1 MVFGPAVYAAM
12 RVGWPHIGLTRLMTS
27 DSGHLN
33 NDGLLERFRH
43 YLWLERGLS
52 ENTVA
57 SYGSDLRLYSNWLNQ
72 QGVGLGDCGSEHVLS
87 YLALRVHNGVSA
99 RTTARLLSS
108 LKRFYRFLVRERLI
122 DNDPTA
128 LVEAPRVGRALPHSL
143 TEEQIARLL
152 SAPDRSSAEG
162 SRDLAM
168 LELTYSSGLRV
179 SELIALCVGQV
190 NLTAGLMRV
199 FGKGGKERLLP
210 IGDFARDSLEAYLT
224 AARPQLLGSNGES
237 DSLFVTRRGGSL
249 TRQAFWY
256 RVKKYAAI
264 AEITQPLSPHTLRHA
279 FATHLVNNQADLRV
293 VQMLLGHSNISTTQ
307 IYTHVAAERLKKLH
321 QGHHPRG

>member
-1 MVFGPAVYAAM
+1 MGN
-12 RVGWPHIGLTRLMTS
+12 
-27 DSGHLN
+27 DSASG
-33 NDGLLERFRH
+33 NDERLLERFRH

-52 ENTVA
+52 QNTLA
-57 SYGSDLRLYSNWLNQ
+57 SYGSDLKLYADWLRA
-72 QGVGLGDCGSEHVLS
+72 QGVELGGCRAEHVLS
-87 YLALRVHNGVSA
+87 YLAQRVQGGVSA

-108 LKRFYRFLVRERLI
+108 LKRFYRFLVREKLI
-122 DNDPTA
+122 DSDPTA
-128 LVEAPRVGRALPHSL
+128 LVEAPRIGRALPHSL
-143 TEEQIARLL
+143 TEEQIVRLL
-152 SAPDRSSAEG
+152 AAPDRGNPEG
-162 SRDLAM
+162 VRDLAM

-179 SELIALCVGQV
+179 SELISLSIGQV

-210 IGDFARDSLEAYLT
+210 IGDFARDSLKEYL
-224 AARPQLLGSNGES
+224 AGARADLLGSNGES

-256 RVKKYAAI
+256 RVKKYALLAD
-264 AEITQPLSPHTLRHA
+264 ITQPLSPHTLRHA

-307 IYTHVAAERLKKLH
+307 IYTHVAAERLKSLH

>member
-1 MVFGPAVYAAM
+1 MSSVSASA
-12 RVGWPHIGLTRLMTS
+12 
-27 DSGHLN
+27 N
-33 NDGLLERFRH
+33 NASLLERFRH

-57 SYGSDLRLYSNWLNQ
+57 SYGSDLKLYSDWLDK
-72 QGVGLGDCGSEHVLS
+72 QGVGLGNCGGDHVLS
-87 YLALRVHNGVSA
+87 YLALRVQNGVSA

-122 DNDPTA
+122 ESDPTA
-128 LVEAPRVGRALPHSL
+128 LVEAPRVGRSLPHSL
-143 TEEQIARLL
+143 TEDQITRLL
-152 SAPDRSSAEG
+152 RAPDRSNPEG
-162 SRDLAM
+162 IRDLAM

-179 SELIALCVGQV
+179 SELIGLCIGQV
-190 NLTAGLMRV
+190 NLVAGFMRV

-210 IGDFARDSLEAYLT
+210 IGDFARESLGDYLSD
-224 AARPQLLGSNGES
+224 ARAQLLGSNGES

-264 AEITQPLSPHTLRHA
+264 ADITQPLSPHTLRHA

-307 IYTHVAAERLKKLH
+307 IYTHVAAERLKTLH
-321 QGHHPRG
+321 EGHHPRG

>member
-1 MVFGPAVYAAM
+1 
-12 RVGWPHIGLTRLMTS
+12 
-27 DSGHLN
+27 
-33 NDGLLERFRH
+33 
-43 YLWLERGLS
+43 
-52 ENTVA
+52 
-57 SYGSDLRLYSNWLNQ
+57 
-72 QGVGLGDCGSEHVLS
+72 
-87 YLALRVHNGVSA
+87 
-99 RTTARLLSS
+99 
-108 LKRFYRFLVRERLI
+108 
-122 DNDPTA
+122 
-128 LVEAPRVGRALPHSL
+128 
-143 TEEQIARLL
+143 
-152 SAPDRSSAEG
+152 
-162 SRDLAM
+162 M

-179 SELIALCVGQV
+179 SELIALCMGQI
-190 NLTAGLMRV
+190 NLNAGLMRV

-210 IGDFARDSLEAYLT
+210 IGDFARDSLQEYLI

-321 QGHHPRG
+321 QGHPPRG